1 MEKTVK
7 NFSEYL
13 VAAALAV
20 GALTLVAIDAQAA
33 VRCGPNGCYHYY
45 PHRSQWP
52 VGQGGGYYNTT
63 QYHGHYKH
71 RSPVAC
77 RLIEAPYGCALV
89 SG

>member
-33 VRCGPNGCYHYY
+33 AGCGPNGCQRY

-52 VGQGGGYYNTT
+52 VGQSGKS
-63 QYHGHYKH
+63 YKT
-71 RSPVAC
+71 
-77 RLIEAPYGCALV
+77 APWGCALIV
-89 SG
+89 GHRVCA

>member
-33 VRCGPNGCYHYY
+33 AGCGPNGCQRY

-52 VGQGGGYYNTT
+52 VGQSGKYYAGVSSQT
-63 QYHGHYKH
+63 
-71 RSPVAC
+71 SAIVV
-77 RLIEAPYGCALV
+77 LAPAV
-89 SG
+89 TRE

>member
-20 GALTLVAIDAQAA
+20 GALTLVAIDAHAKI
-33 VRCGPNGCYHYY
+33 VCGPNGCHHYY

-52 VGQGGGYYNTT
+52 VGQTGKYDNT
-63 QYHGHYKH
+63 
-71 RSPVAC
+71 
-77 RLIEAPYGCALV
+77 APWGCAMV
-89 SG
+89 SGQRVCH

>member
-1 MEKTVK
+1 MK

-52 VGQGGGYYNTT
+52 VGQGPGYYATT
-63 QYHGHYKH
+63 RYHGHYKH
-71 RSPVAC
+71 RATWPV
-77 RLIEAPYGCALV
+77 GQ
-89 SG
+89 

>member
-20 GALTLVAIDAQAA
+20 GALTLLAIDAQDA

-45 PHRSQWP
+45 PRRSQWP

-71 RSPVAC
+71 RSQWPV
-77 RLIEAPYGCALV
+77 GQ
-89 SG
+89 